1 MIQVNKAEGML
12 LLNHKLKRIFIT
24 SVILLSLIGLCFV
37 YSAGTYW
44 GQVHYGNSAPFLL
57 RQVIYLTI
65 AVIIAYWITK
75 FNFVRNEKFWNIIY
89 ILSIL
94 LLIAVLIPGIGVV
107 RNGSQS
113 WIALG
118 PLSLQPAEFAKI
130 ALLAKLSCSL
140 SAIPAH
146 RSMFK
151 FSHFVLIL
159 LPAGL
164 IMLQP
169 DFGSAVI
176 LVVGAFLLLLIA
188 GYPLKFF
195 FMLGVLGVGALV
207 GLIAS
212 APYRLDRIKAYLD
225 PWSDPLGTGFQ
236 GIQSL
241 MAIGP
246 AGLFGHG
253 FGYSRQKYLYLPEP
267 QNDFIFSIIAEEIG
281 FIGAGFVLLLFFTM
295 ILSGFGLAVRSKD
308 QLSFYMIASIISMIG
323 FQTFLNVGVVIG
335 LLPVTGVTLPFI
347 SYGGSSLL
355 AAWICVGI
363 ILSFSSQRNYK
374 N

>member
-1 MIQVNKAEGML
+1 MHALDQ
-12 LLNHKLKRIFIT
+12 KLKWTFLT
-24 SVILLSLIGLCFV
+24 SVVLLSIVGLSFV

-44 GQVHYGNSAPFLL
+44 GQVHYGNSAPFLMKQAISL
-57 RQVIYLTI
+57 AI
-65 AVIIAYWITK
+65 ACALAYAIVK
-75 FNFVRNEKFWNIIY
+75 SEFIRNEKFWNVAY
-89 ILSIL
+89 IFSL
-94 LLIAVLIPGIGVV
+94 LLLVAVLIPGIGVV

-130 ALLAKLSCSL
+130 ALLAKLSCTLSL
-140 SAIPAH
+140 IP
-146 RSMFK
+146 SK
-151 FSHFVLIL
+151 GKVFSYHHFILIL

-176 LVVGAFLLLLIA
+176 LVVSAFILLLIA

-195 FMLGVLGVGALV
+195 LLLAFLGVGALTA
-207 GLIAS
+207 LIAT

-267 QNDFIFSIIAEEIG
+267 QNDFIFSIIAEEVG
-281 FIGAGFVLLLFFTM
+281 FIGASAVLLLFFIM
-295 ILSGFGLAVRSKD
+295 IRSGFALAARSD
-308 QLSFYMIASIISMIG
+308 SQLSFYMIAGMICMIG

-363 ILSFSSQRNYK
+363 ILKFSTVRK
-374 N
+374 P

>member
-1 MIQVNKAEGML
+1 MHALDQ
-12 LLNHKLKRIFIT
+12 KLKWTFLS
-24 SVILLSLIGLCFV
+24 SVVLLSLVGLSFV

-44 GQVHYGNSAPFLL
+44 GQVHYGNSAPFLMK
-57 RQVIYLTI
+57 QAIYLVI
-65 AVIIAYWITK
+65 ASMIAYAISK
-75 FNFVRNEKFWNIIY
+75 SELIRNEKFWNVIY
-89 ILSIL
+89 ILSL
-94 LLIAVLIPGIGVV
+94 LLLVAVLIPGIGVV

-118 PLSLQPAEFAKI
+118 PINLQPAEFAKI
-130 ALLAKLSCSL
+130 ALLAKLSCIL
-140 SAIPAH
+140 STVPPRGRI
-146 RSMFK
+146 FNYV
-151 FSHFVLIL
+151 HFILIL

-164 IMLQP
+164 IMIQP

-176 LVVGAFLLLLIA
+176 LVVSAFILLLIA
-188 GYPLKFF
+188 GYPLKFYF
-195 FMLGVLGVGALV
+195 LLGFLGIGALTA
-207 GLIAS
+207 LIAS

-281 FIGAGFVLLLFFTM
+281 FIGASAVLLLFFIM
-295 ILSGFGLAVRSKD
+295 IMSGFGLAARSGS
-308 QLSFYMIASIISMIG
+308 QLAFFMIASMICMIG

-363 ILSFSSQRNYK
+363 ILNFSTEK
-374 N
+374 LK